1 VLSLGVNCTR
11 YMLYENCTL
20 PTSLSKFSVNVLLE
34 DFDFPHGLD
43 NHFLI
48 YSLSLF
54 TNMKDCIPKG

>member
-1 VLSLGVNCTR
+1 VLSSGVNCTR

-43 NHFLI
+43 NHLLI
-48 YSLSLF
+48 YSLSLL
-54 TNMKDCIPKG
+54 T